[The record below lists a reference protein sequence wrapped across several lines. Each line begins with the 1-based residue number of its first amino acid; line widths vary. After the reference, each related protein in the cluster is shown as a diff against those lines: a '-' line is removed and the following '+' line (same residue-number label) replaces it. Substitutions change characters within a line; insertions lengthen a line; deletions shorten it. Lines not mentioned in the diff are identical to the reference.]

1 MKRLLSFIVLCA
13 AFALHS
19 NHASA
24 QTLYSEDFDGGSL
37 ASKGFTVLNVDGL
50 IGNTGLDG
58 AFVGL
63 SDSFTNNAWINSLSV
78 GGSVCALSTSWYN
91 PCRNLK

>member
-1 MKRLLSFIVLCA
+1 MLILLQTRTMKRLLSLIVLCV
-13 AFALHS
+13 AFTLFS

-37 ASKGFTVLNVDGL
+37 ASKGFTVLNIDGL
-50 IGNTGLDG
+50 TANTGLDG
-58 AFVGL
+58 GFVGL

-78 GGSVCALSTSWYN
+78 GGGSAH
-91 PCRNLK
+91 

>member
-1 MKRLLSFIVLCA
+1 MLILLETRTMKRFLSFIVLCA

-37 ASKGFTVLNVDGL
+37 ASKGFTHIMLMD
-50 IGNTGLDG
+50 
-58 AFVGL
+58 
-63 SDSFTNNAWINSLSV
+63 
-78 GGSVCALSTSWYN
+78 
-91 PCRNLK
+91 